1 MPVLFCLLAVLC
13 FSGLYL
19 VVGQS
24 QKRGI
29 DAMGLNFAAFCAGAV
44 LSAAALPS
52 GAVFSPARLVVVGAS
67 IGISAGLGLLATTLA
82 VRAGVG
88 LSLVTTTVSL
98 SLVVPILLA
107 LALYGETPAPRKW
120 VGLALA
126 AGSILLIQGGKR

>member
-1 MPVLFCLLAVLC
+1 MGVLFCLLAILS

-44 LSAAALPS
+44 LSVAALPP
-52 GAVFSPARLVVVGAS
+52 GAASFPARLALVGAG
-67 IGISAGLGLLATTLA
+67 IGIAAGLGLLATTLA
-82 VRAGVG
+82 VRCGVG
-88 LSLVTTTVSL
+88 LSVATTTVSL
-98 SLVVPILLA
+98 SLVVPILLS
-107 LALYGETPAPRKW
+107 LALYGEGPAPRKW
-120 VGLALA
+120 IGLVLA